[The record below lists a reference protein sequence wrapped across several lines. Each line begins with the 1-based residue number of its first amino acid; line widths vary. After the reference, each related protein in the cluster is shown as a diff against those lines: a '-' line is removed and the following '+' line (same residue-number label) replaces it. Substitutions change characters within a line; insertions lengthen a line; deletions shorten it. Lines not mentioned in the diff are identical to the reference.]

1 MLLQEIQLRFRKVVI
16 QPKRI
21 EEIVEEDT
29 LEMPE
34 VETTLE
40 PVEQPTSRPQ

>member
-1 MLLQEIQLRFRKVVI
+1 VTH
-16 QPKRI
+16 PKRI

-29 LEMPE
+29 LEMPK

-40 PVEQPTSRPQ
+40 PT

>member
-1 MLLQEIQLRFRKVVI
+1 MNQLG
-16 QPKRI
+16 RI

-34 VETTLE
+34 IETTPE
-40 PVEQPTSRPQ
+40 PAEQPTSRPQEPSSSHTI